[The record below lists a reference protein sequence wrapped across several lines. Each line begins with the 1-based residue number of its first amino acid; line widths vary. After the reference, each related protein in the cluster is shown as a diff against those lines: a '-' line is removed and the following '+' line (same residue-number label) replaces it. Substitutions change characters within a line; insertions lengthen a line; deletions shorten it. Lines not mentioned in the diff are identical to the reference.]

1 MLEDR
6 LVPRPKTKVASNT
19 TTYIHLAE
27 FPRPTRHI
35 ITDRDRQIDKGLIG
49 NFVEPVNN
57 RNISK

>member
-1 MLEDR
+1 MLEDC

-27 FPRPTRHI
+27 FSQPTRHF
-35 ITDRDRQIDKGLIG
+35 ITDRDRQIDKKLIH

-57 RNISK
+57 